1 MDEKKLSAKFY
12 YNYLNLLNGSNG
24 IERIGKTL
32 FRSKIELTPHQI
44 SAALFAFQS
53 PFNKGVILADEV
65 GLGKTIEAGIVI
77 AQYLYEKKNKILIVA
92 PASLQ
97 RQWECELSDKFG
109 IESIILDSK
118 AFNSLKRKG
127 VSNPFID
134 CKKVV
139 ICSYQACSKFNSY
152 IKESVFDLVVIDEA
166 HKLRNVYTNKAITAK
181 NVLSATEK
189 SKKLLLSAT
198 PIQNSLMDLFG
209 LTMFIDPN
217 IFPDKTLFKKMYI
230 TNYTD
235 NYSDLE
241 DRLNAFLHRT
251 LRSQVDRYLK
261 FTNRIPKT
269 FSFNQTHQELMVYN
283 SIRDLLLSA
292 DDNKYII
299 PPRQKHL
306 LLLILC
312 KLMGS
317 SMHAIVYTLN
327 KIKSRLISIRTKG
340 VYIEEDDLV
349 NELDEF
355 EIEDIE
361 EQGSIN
367 PETID
372 IDELNREIRLIDD
385 IINLASSVKVESKY
399 IALQSALH
407 YSFQHLRELGA
418 EEKVVIFTE
427 SRKTQEYIYNSLIK
441 DGYDG
446 VITFSGTNTDDAS
459 NQIYNEWISR
469 PENAE
474 FISRSRS
481 INTKT
486 AILEKFKETGKIL
499 IATEA
504 GAEGLNLQYCSLVI
518 NYDLPWNPQRV
529 EQRIGRCHRFGQ
541 QFDVV
546 VINFLSSE
554 NVVEQRIFELLDQK
568 YSLFTEVLGSTD
580 DVLGSLEKGDNL
592 ANAIIDIYTN
602 CRSSEEINEAFDLLQ
617 ETYKDDI
624 ENTIR
629 KTKQTLLDNFDE
641 DLQQYF
647 SSMMDDVN
655 SSLNEYEK
663 YFWQL
668 TKAILVNDAV
678 FNKNECQ
685 FRLKNTQDIYVYS
698 KSPIH
703 NCIAYNYDT
712 TMGKEVLSLAEAID
726 VNYGKIIFDKT
737 NYPYKVSVLDNLIGK
752 HGYMLIKKVNIQAI
766 NLEQYLAINAILDD
780 GTRLDES
787 VCRKLFR
794 LDTSEVIYDSIP
806 DSPLI
811 SALFDD
817 SEINVNRI
825 IEESLSKN
833 NDYVQKEIDRINLW
847 AEDKIQSTQLSVELM
862 REERK
867 KLQTE
872 SELASNMIEKKEIE
886 EKIITLSKRIKQAW
900 INLADAE
907 DEIEMQRMH
916 MISEI
921 KKLNYGIND
930 SELVM
935 LVEFMV
941 N

>member
-1 MDEKKLSAKFY
+1 MSQKNLSAKFY
-12 YNYLNLLNGSNG
+12 YTYLNLSNGGTG

-44 SAALFAFQS
+44 SAALFAFKS

-77 AQYLYEKKNKILIVA
+77 AQYLSEKKNRILIVA

-97 RQWECELSDKFG
+97 RQWECELFDKFG
-109 IESIILDSK
+109 IESIIMD
-118 AFNSLKRKG
+118 RKTFVALRKQG
-127 VSNPFID
+127 FSNPFID

-139 ICSYQACSKFNSY
+139 ICSYQACSKLNSY
-152 IKESVFDLVVIDEA
+152 IKESVLDLVVIDEA
-166 HKLRNVYTNKAITAK
+166 HKLRNVYTNKAITSK

-189 SKKLLLSAT
+189 SKKLLLTAT

-209 LTMFIDPN
+209 LSLFIDPN
-217 IFPDKTLFKKMYI
+217 IFPDKSLFRKLYI
-230 TNYTD
+230 SNYND
-235 NYSDLE
+235 NLSELE
-241 DRLNAFLHRT
+241 ERLKGFLHRT
-251 LRSQVDRYLK
+251 LRSQVDKYLK
-261 FTNRIPKT
+261 FTKRIPKT
-269 FSFNQTHQELMVYN
+269 FSFNQTHQESLVYN
-283 SIRDLLLSA
+283 SIRELILSA
-292 DDNKYII
+292 DKNKYII

-306 LLLILC
+306 LLLVLC

-327 KIKSRLISIRTKG
+327 KIKTRLLNIRETG
-340 VYIEEDDLV
+340 Y
-349 NELDEF
+349 F
-355 EIEDIE
+355 IE
-361 EQGSIN
+361 EQELNEDLDDFEIDEFDEVDSDN
-367 PETID
+367 PECID
-372 IDELNREIRLIDD
+372 IDEINREINVIEE
-385 IINLASSVKVESKY
+385 IIKLASSVKVESKY
-399 IALQSALH
+399 IALQNALH

-427 SRKTQEYIYNSLIK
+427 SRKTQEYIYQSLVN

-446 VITFSGTNTDDAS
+446 VITFSGTNNDDSS
-459 NQIYNEWISR
+459 NKIYNDWISR
-469 PENAE
+469 PENE
-474 FISRSRS
+474 EYLSRSRA
-481 INTKT
+481 INVKT
-486 AILEKFKETGKIL
+486 AILEKFREDGKIL

-546 VINFLSSE
+546 VINFISRE
-554 NVVEQRIFELLDQK
+554 NIVEQRIFELLDQK

-580 DVLGSLEKGDNL
+580 EVLGTLEKGDNL
-592 ANAIIDIYTN
+592 ANAIIDIYVN

-617 ETYKDDI
+617 ETFKDDI
-624 ENTIR
+624 ESTIK
-629 KTKQTLLDNFDE
+629 KTKQALLDNFDE

-647 SSMMDDVN
+647 STMMDNVN
-655 SSLNEYEK
+655 SSLSEYEK

-668 TKAILVNDAV
+668 TKAILANDAT
-678 FNKNECQ
+678 FNDNKYFFQLNGSE
-685 FRLKNTQDIYVYS
+685 NIYAYT
-698 KSPIH
+698 KDALH
-703 NCIAYNYDT
+703 DCIIYNYDT
-712 TMGKEVLSLAEAID
+712 EMGKNVLALASNID
-726 VNYGKIIFDKT
+726 DVYGLIEFNKT
-737 NYPYKVSVLDNLIGK
+737 MYPYKVSVLDNLVGK

-794 LDTSEVIYDSIP
+794 LDTKEFIFDGAPNSSLVS
-806 DSPLI
+806 S
-811 SALFDD
+811 LFDD
-817 SEINVNRI
+817 SEININRI
-825 IEESLSKN
+825 VEESLAKN

-847 AEDKIQSTQLSVELM
+847 ADDKIQSTQLSVELM

-872 SELASNMIEKKEIE
+872 SELASNMLEKKEIE
-886 EKIITLSKRIKQAW
+886 EKIIVLSKKIKQAW
-900 INLADAE
+900 ISLADAE
-907 DEIEMQRMH
+907 DEIETQRKH

-921 KKLNYGIND
+921 KKINYGISN
-930 SELVM
+930 SELVL
-935 LVEFMV
+935 LVEFRV
-941 N
+941 V